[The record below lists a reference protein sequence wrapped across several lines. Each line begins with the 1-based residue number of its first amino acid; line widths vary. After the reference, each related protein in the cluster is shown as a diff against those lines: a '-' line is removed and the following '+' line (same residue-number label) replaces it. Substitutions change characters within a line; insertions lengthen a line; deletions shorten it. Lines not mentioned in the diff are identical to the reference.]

1 VWAPAGGESKS
12 RRTAGEGRWAAR
24 GIFPWWAE
32 FGYKARLA
40 GFWFILFFSFFFFP
54 FSNPIEF
61 KFEFKLDG
69 SSFTLYLYS

>member
-1 VWAPAGGESKS
+1 M
-12 RRTAGEGRWAAR
+12 
-24 GIFPWWAE
+24 WAE
-32 FGYKARLA
+32 MVQSGPGKVSFV
-40 GFWFILFFSFFFFP
+40 LFFSFPFFSP